1 MKFKFKGTIAE
12 FIDSINTNIHKLN
25 NDDLDVFNNETK
37 IQVNISENICK
48 VLLEKDNPINTEYW
62 YISTIV
68 EDGNHVIIDGKIK
81 DCLKTK
87 KRKILSVLVYIF
99 FWPIV
104 IIGWLLNEYTPF
116 NAIKYRRNRLKKLM
130 IKYTGCEEV
139 LE

>member
-12 FIDSINTNIHKLN
+12 FIDSINASIHNLN
-25 NDDLDVFNNETK
+25 NDDLDVSNNETK
-37 IQVNISENICK
+37 MQLNISGNIFK

-62 YISTIV
+62 YIFTLV
-68 EDGNHVIIDGKIK
+68 EEGNHIIIDGKIK
-81 DCLKTK
+81 DCLETK
-87 KRKILSVLVYIF
+87 KRKILLVLVYVF
-99 FWPIV
+99 LLPIV

-130 IKYTGCEEV
+130 IKYMGCEEV